1 MSVGPLEKGY
11 LGLSKNMDILILENF
26 DNIGNTLTPIVS
38 LMLVAAIIWNGYKLI
53 ASPRGVEETSKEI
66 ILNIVKF
73 GLIMAFF
80 SDPSL
85 YKSYVVDIFQKTPDD
100 FSNVVKF
107 KGSTIES
114 QTLIGR
120 VDDYFSNAMSV
131 GKDMLS
137 WKNIGQSLLGI
148 VFMLSAVLAGVF
160 AVLQIGIADLGTAV
174 FLMLGPI
181 AMAASF
187 FPQTKSLFEG
197 WLRGLMTFLITKI
210 MLIVV
215 LAVVLHTFENAANE
229 FKGNF
234 FNRESFSYYIA
245 YLIYTVLML
254 FILMR
259 IPDFASQLGGGI
271 AASASRLAYDAA
283 DKVKSAVGIT
293 SRAAGRGAVGAA
305 AGAKAA
311 SGAGGV
317 KGVAQAAGGA
327 VVGAAAGVGAS
338 QIRKGQIVS
347 WSAQT
352 ALDRIRMAG
361 KRSNKYKK

>member
-1 MSVGPLEKGY
+1 MSMGPLERGY

-26 DNIGNTLTPIVS
+26 ANIANKITPIVS
-38 LMLVAAIIWNGYKLI
+38 LLLVVAIIWNGYKLI

-66 ILNIVKF
+66 ILNIVKY

-85 YKSYVVDIFQKTPDD
+85 YKNYVVDVFQKTPDD
-100 FSNVVKF
+100 FSNVFKF
-107 KGSTIES
+107 QGSSIES

-137 WKNIGQSLLGI
+137 WTNIGQSLLGI

-160 AVLQIGIADLGTAV
+160 SVLQIGIADLGMAI

-187 FPQTKSLFEG
+187 FSPTRGLFEG
-197 WLRGLMTFLITKI
+197 WLRGLITFAITKI
-210 MLIVV
+210 MLLLILSVV
-215 LAVVLHTFENAANE
+215 LFTFENAANE

-234 FNRESFSYYIA
+234 FNRETFSYYIA

-271 AASASRLAYDAA
+271 SASASRLAYDAA
-283 DKVKSAVGIT
+283 DKVKSAAGIT
-293 SRAAGRGAVGAA
+293 SRAGGRGAVGAVT
-305 AGAKAA
+305 GAKAA

-317 KGVAQAAGGA
+317 KGAAQAAGGA
-327 VVGAAAGVGAS
+327 VVGAAAGIAAS
-338 QIRKGQIVS
+338 EIRKGRSVS

-352 ALDRIRMAG
+352 ALDRMKMSAR
-361 KRSNKYKK
+361 RSEKYKK